1 MPEISESA
9 MQAYVSGNNI
19 IIQSESPAERI
30 ILTDITS
37 RTLGVRENTESI
49 PVPKTAGVYLVSIE
63 AEGQRIT
70 KKIII
75 E

>member
-1 MPEISESA
+1 MTGS
-9 MQAYVSGNNI
+9 NI
-19 IIQSESPAERI
+19 IKSQTTARRI
-30 ILTDITS
+30 TLTDITG
-37 RTLGVRENTESI
+37 RTLGVSEKVESI

-70 KKIII
+70 KKIIL

>member
-19 IIQSESPAERI
+19 IIQSESPAEHI
-30 ILTDITS
+30 ILTDITG
-37 RTLGVRENTESI
+37 RTLGVWEKVESI
-49 PVPKTAGVYLVSIE
+49 PAAKTAGVYLVSIE

>member
-1 MPEISESA
+1 VPEISESA

-19 IIQSESPAERI
+19 IIQSEQQPQRVT
-30 ILTDITS
+30 LTDITG
-37 RTLGVRENTESI
+37 RTLGVWEKVESI

>member
-30 ILTDITS
+30 TLTDITG
-37 RTLGVRENTESI
+37 RTLGVSKKVESI
-49 PVPKTAGVYLVSIE
+49 PAPKTAGVYLVSIE

-70 KKIII
+70 KKIIL

>member
-1 MPEISESA
+1 VPEISESA

-30 ILTDITS
+30 TLTDITS
-37 RTLGVRENTESI
+37 RTLGVRKNTESI
-49 PVPKTAGVYLVSIE
+49 LAPKTAGVYLVSIE